1 MIQLIIGGERL
12 NVDTDLN
19 GNAFVNRDS
28 SENVKRGRDS
38 KYASTGYVEHAFGA
52 AGAAAMFGLGGVG
65 LAEGLARN
73 AGMKNGIVK
82 PIGKA
87 SLNKAAEILGFE
99 KPFSSKP
106 NEAGNETKNSN
117 SSKTTDSPES
127 KSKNS
132 VHNDSFEGKKYNE
145 GGGKTQAFKA
155 YEESVAKNPQR
166 GKFLKAL
173 FLLRFT

>member
-19 GNAFVNRDS
+19 RNAFVNRDS
-28 SENVKRGRDS
+28 SENIKRGRDS
-38 KYASTGYVEHAFGA
+38 KYGLTGYAEHAFGV
-52 AGAAAMFGLGGVG
+52 AGEAAMFGLGGVG

-82 PIGKA
+82 PAI
-87 SLNKAAEILGFE
+87 NKAFTSMGREPIFDIE
-99 KPFSSKP
+99 KSSNNKSA
-106 NEAGNETKNSN
+106 NIDN
-117 SSKTTDSPES
+117 SKTTDSSES

-132 VHNDSFEGKKYNE
+132 VHNDSFKGKKYNE

-155 YEESVAKNPQR
+155 YEESVAKNAQR
-166 GKFLKAL
+166 GKFFKAL
-173 FLLRFT
+173 LLLRFT